1 MQLPGPTWGVMPHLG
16 QPGPLVKRDP
26 DPRWG
31 SRAAGEAR
39 GRPDPPLW
47 RGCCVKHMMSQG
59 VRAY

>member
-1 MQLPGPTWGVMPHLG
+1 MFFCQIFGAVCGFVQLPGPTWGVMPHLG

-39 GRPDPPLW
+39 GRPEML
-47 RGCCVKHMMSQG
+47 
-59 VRAY
+59 